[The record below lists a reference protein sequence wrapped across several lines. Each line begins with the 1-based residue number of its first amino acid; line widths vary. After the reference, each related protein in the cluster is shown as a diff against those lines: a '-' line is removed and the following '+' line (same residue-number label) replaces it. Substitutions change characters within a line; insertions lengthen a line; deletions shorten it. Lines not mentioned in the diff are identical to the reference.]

1 MPRSS
6 SRIALVLLACTALS
20 PSCDS
25 IPKPAG
31 ECTGTHLGKTVTWPL
46 AVYSHQSTLS
56 DVDGSVHTQIQLAYT
71 VNGVPGLESLGS
83 NFTLTG
89 EPRFEGG
96 SPRTVKLLPQQDRLV
111 PEETSLVRAWEGN
124 TGGASSAYLTP
135 PGVPVEASVTLDR
148 VTPDHAEGQF
158 VYRYADGGML
168 TCTFDVPD
176 RIYDDGQDS
185 DSDSGG
191 GCGGGGDDDDDD

>member
-6 SRIALVLLACTALS
+6 SRIALALLTCAVLS

-46 AVYSHQSTLS
+46 AVYSHQSVLV
-56 DVDGSVHTQIQLAYT
+56 DVDGSVHTQLQLTYT
-71 VNGVPGLESLGS
+71 ADGVPGLESLGAGI
-83 NFTLTG
+83 TLTG
-89 EPRFEGG
+89 EPRFEAG
-96 SPRTVKLLPQQDRLV
+96 SPRTVNLLPQQDRLV
-111 PEETSLVRAWEGN
+111 PEETSLVRAWAGY
-124 TGGASSAYLTP
+124 TGGGSGAYLTP
-135 PGVPVEASVTLDR
+135 PGVPVEASVTLNR

-176 RIYDDGQDS
+176 RVYDDGQDS
-185 DSDSGG
+185 SDSG
-191 GCGGGGDDDDDD
+191 GCGGGGGDGDD

>member
-1 MPRSS
+1 MSRYS
-6 SRIALVLLACTALS
+6 SRIALALLTCTVLG

-25 IPKPAG
+25 IPRPAG
-31 ECTGTHLGKTVTWPL
+31 ECTGTHLGETVTWPL
-46 AVYSHQSTLS
+46 TVYSHQSTLF
-56 DVDGSVHTQIQLAYT
+56 DVDGSAHTQLQLSYT
-71 VNGVPGLESLGS
+71 AHGVPGLESLGV

-89 EPRFEGG
+89 EPRFDAG

-124 TGGASSAYLTP
+124 TGGGSSAYLTP
-135 PGVPVEASVTLDR
+135 PGVPVEASVTLNR

-158 VYRYADGGML
+158 VYRYADGGVL

-176 RIYDDGQDS
+176 RVYDDGQDS
-185 DSDSGG
+185 GGEG
-191 GCGGGGDDDDDD
+191 GCGGGGGGDGDD